1 MKDFLLE
8 FGITRVSAL
17 HWQNTTQFDSFLY
30 SAESENMCPVSL
42 QYKYNV
48 ILVLDLIC
56 DWHVLLITSE
66 K

>member
-42 QYKYNV
+42 QYKYSV
-48 ILVLDLIC
+48 ILVMDLIC
-56 DWHVLLITSE
+56 D
-66 K
+66 